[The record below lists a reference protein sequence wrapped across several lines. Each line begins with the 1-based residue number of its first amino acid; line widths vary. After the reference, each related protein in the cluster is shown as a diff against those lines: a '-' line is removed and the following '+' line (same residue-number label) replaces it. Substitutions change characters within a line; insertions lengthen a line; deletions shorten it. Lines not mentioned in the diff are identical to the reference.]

1 MILGENACRND
12 TILSVGL
19 KTMNLMAGRNHHIRP
34 TEAYDREKFRSDR
47 MRLIYSYIKFLKKV
61 LNLELSS
68 FWTKKELLKDQYVS
82 ILDSCDSD
90 DSALVQILSQPE
102 FRARL
107 LQSRIDFQES
117 NKRGVVTTRYCTE
130 QGVWSG
136 ASRRTRQWGGRRV
149 RWLRYHK
156 WEWGRGL
163 RRWRRQYQMLQFVLT
178 PQDCSPKVV
187 EINIISYMAFN
198 SKPQMYPG
206 PKAPQWF
213 DRWLEISAFL

>member
-130 QGVWSG
+130 QGV
-136 ASRRTRQWGGRRV
+136 
-149 RWLRYHK
+149 
-156 WEWGRGL
+156 
-163 RRWRRQYQMLQFVLT
+163 
-178 PQDCSPKVV
+178 
-187 EINIISYMAFN
+187 
-198 SKPQMYPG
+198 
-206 PKAPQWF
+206 
-213 DRWLEISAFL
+213 